1 MKFDFDVEIPSDRWG
16 LTFDGSVLTFRN
28 FIIVQFKQKQVIKT
42 QFHWNEEQLLSFL
55 YLCDII
61 IWEKS
66 IETGNSH
73 FKSLSHSV
81 MDLKLIE
88 KHSYENK
95 TFFFSIYFQS
105 SKIKILIH

>member
-1 MKFDFDVEIPSDRWG
+1 MNFDFDVEILSDRWG
-16 LTFDGSVLTFRN
+16 LTFDSSVLTFRN

-42 QFHWNEEQLLSFL
+42 QFQWNEEQLLSFFL

-61 IWEKS
+61 IWKKS
-66 IETGNSH
+66 IETGNFH

-81 MDLKLIE
+81 MGLKLIE

-95 TFFFSIYFQS
+95 TIFLFIFNHQ
-105 SKIKILIH
+105 KIKILIH